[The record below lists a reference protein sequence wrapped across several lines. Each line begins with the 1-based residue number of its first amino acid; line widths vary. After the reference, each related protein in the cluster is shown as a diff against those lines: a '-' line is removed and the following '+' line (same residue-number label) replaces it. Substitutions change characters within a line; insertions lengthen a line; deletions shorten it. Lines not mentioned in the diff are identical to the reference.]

1 MASAVSSGHFVAFA
15 ALTFIMVVVPGPSV
29 LFTISRE
36 LTVSR
41 RDALHT
47 VADNAVG
54 VGNCFSFHR

>member
-1 MASAVSSGHFVAFA
+1 LASAVSSGHFVAFA

-36 LTVSR
+36 LTVGR
-41 RDALHT
+41 RDALLI

-54 VGNCFSFHR
+54 VGNCFLFHR